1 MKTKIATLILFLL
14 SSNALFAQSSSS
26 ISLPRELIWIIYF
39 ITFLMLILALIL
51 YRVSVQL
58 KKYKRGEFASEEQK
72 MWDKRSTWEKIF
84 QLKPIGTDK
93 TVEMDHEYD
102 GIRELDNPPPPWFM
116 FLFYG
121 TIIFAVIYFVR
132 FSVTGAGPTQEE
144 EYIAAMAESEKKQEA
159 ALEDLDLDIDETSVT
174 LLTDAAGIA
183 EGEAI
188 YVANCKICHDE
199 GGKGNSG
206 PNLTDEYWKNGGGI
220 KNVFKTI
227 KYGVP
232 DKGMISWEKML
243 NPQMIQQVAS
253 YIISLQGTNPEGGLP
268 PEGDLW
274 VAPTEEA
281 DIEAEETAEEEVAEP
296 AAEG

>member
-1 MKTKIATLILFLL
+1 MKTKIATLLFLLL
-14 SSNALFAQSSSS
+14 SSNALYAQSSST

-58 KKYKRGEFASEEQK
+58 KKYKKGEFESEEQK
-72 MWDKRSTWEKIF
+72 MWDKRSMWEKLF

-93 TVEMDHEYD
+93 SVEMDHEYD

-144 EYIAAMAESEKKQEA
+144 EYIAEMTASEEKQEA
-159 ALEDLDLDIDETSVT
+159 ALEELDLAIDESNVT
-174 LLTDAAGIA
+174 YLEDAESISAG
-183 EGEAI
+183 EGI

-206 PNLTDEYWKNGGGI
+206 PNLADEYWKNGGGI
-220 KNVFKTI
+220 NNVFKTI

-243 NPQMIQQVAS
+243 NPQMIQQVSS
-253 YIISLQGTNPEGGLP
+253 YILSLQGTNPEGGLP
-268 PEGDLW
+268 PEGELW
-274 VAPTEEA
+274 VEPVEDVEQ
-281 DIEAEETAEEEVAEP
+281 AEDAGEEEVAEE